1 MDVFDLQAMLSLNT
15 DDYDSGLKNAKGSAE
30 SFGSAFGKVGS
41 AVGTVAKATATAV
54 GVVATGI
61 GALTA
66 SAVKGYAQFEQLEG
80 GVETL
85 FGTGGQELQD
95 YINSFDGTVEEAK
108 ASYESLMTAQNKV
121 MENASNAYKTAG
133 MSANEYMET
142 VTSFSASLIQSLD
155 GDTVKASEYADK
167 AIVDMSD
174 NANKMGTSIESIETA
189 YQGFAK
195 QNYTMLDNLK
205 LGYGG
210 TKSEMERLIEDAD
223 ALSDTFT
230 AQRDEAGNLTM
241 SYADIV
247 DAIHIVQ
254 DEMGI
259 TGTTMDEAT
268 TTIEGSLNML
278 KASWSNLVTGLADK
292 NADLEELSNNVIESL
307 VGITDEETG
316 EKIQKGF
323 IDNVIP
329 VVEQALSSIGTLVEQ
344 IIPEAL
350 ELIPTLISDFL
361 PSMIDSASSLI
372 NGLVNAMESNI
383 GEISSIAFD
392 LVQTLVFTIANT
404 LPSLIDMA
412 GTIVNTIA
420 LGLQNNSAVLVG
432 SAISIVKSLIDNIS
446 GSLPLLLDVGM
457 QIIKQLGTGV
467 ANALPEIIETAT
479 TLVTNLIET
488 FVSNLDGFVTVG
500 LQIIDSLLTGLIS
513 AIPTIATQIISSIPD
528 IIEAGLTLFLG
539 LVDGLLEA
547 IPQIIA
553 MLPTLIDSTIT
564 ALSESIPLIMEAGIQ
579 LFMALV
585 EALPEI
591 IDAVV
596 NALPQ
601 IIDSI
606 VRFLTGDGLP
616 KILNGAI
623 QMLMG
628 IIQAIPT
635 IVSSLA
641 SALPSIISTLVT
653 FFINSVPQILSAG
666 VQLLGGLLSAI
677 PQIISKLAS
686 AVPSIVTSIASA
698 LRNGV
703 SQIANVGRYLLE
715 GLWSGIS
722 DKATW
727 IYNQITSLGSGI
739 INRVKSIFKVASPS
753 KVFYEIGGYLGEGL
767 GLGWQ
772 DSMEEVNKQIGKDL
786 NYKGNIEVGTTV
798 KDTTTAVA
806 GKSLSDS
813 DLDKLLSNL
822 SINLYNT
829 TEIDGQAIK
838 KDSYKYTVTRMGDET
853 RAVKVAMGGF

>member
-108 ASYESLMTAQNKV
+108 ASYESLMTAQNNV

-259 TGTTMDEAT
+259 TGTTMKEAT

-278 KASWSNLVTGLADK
+278 KASWSNLVTGLADED
-292 NADLEELSNNVIESL
+292 ADLEELSNNVIESL

-316 EKIQKGF
+316 EKIQNGF

-420 LGLQNNSAVLVG
+420 LGLQNNSSVLVG

-446 GSLPLLLDVGM
+446 GSLPLFLDVGM

-467 ANALPEIIETAT
+467 TNALPEIIETVT

-500 LQIIDSLLTGLIS
+500 LQIVDSLLTGLIS

-539 LVDGLLEA
+539 LVDGLVEA
-547 IPQIIA
+547 IPQIVA

-564 ALSESIPLIMEAGIQ
+564 ALSESIPLIMEAGIE

-585 EALPEI
+585 DALPEI
-591 IDAVV
+591 IDALVE
-596 NALPQ
+596 ALPQ

-606 VRFLTGDGLP
+606 VNFFAGDGWTN
-616 KILNGAI
+616 ILEASI
-623 QMLMG
+623 QMMQA
-628 IIQAIPT
+628 IIEAIPT
-635 IVSSLA
+635 IVSSLTSAMPQIISAIA
-641 SALPSIISTLVT
+641 SALTSNAPA
-653 FFINSVPQILSAG
+653 ILSAG
-666 VQLLGGLLSAI
+666 ITTFEVLVEGLVQVG
-677 PQIISKLAS
+677 AS
-686 AVPSIVTSIASA
+686 VVSTIGEM
-698 LRNGV
+698 LEEWV
-703 SQIANVGRYLLE
+703 SQITGTVSSWTSAGVALIT
-715 GLWSGIS
+715 GLWNGFKSMIGTVTEGIS
-722 DKATW
+722 SWATSIISAVKAKF
-727 IYNQITSLGSGI
+727 GI
-739 INRVKSIFKVASPS
+739 ASPS
-753 KVFYEIGGYLGEGL
+753 KVFKQIGVYMAEGL
-767 GLGWQ
+767 GLGW
-772 DSMEEVNKQIGKDL
+772 EEEIGDVNNKIDKDL
-786 NYKGNIEVGTTV
+786 KYEGEMDVVANYNGLNTTGMVTAVTQQDDVESEQPIIVNVYTTV
-798 KDTTTAVA
+798 D
-806 GKSLSDS
+806 GKVIGQTSYQYMKEQISSDERG
-813 DLDKLLSNL
+813 LTLA
-822 SINLYNT
+822 
-829 TEIDGQAIK
+829 Q
-838 KDSYKYTVTRMGDET
+838 
-853 RAVKVAMGGF
+853 GGYY